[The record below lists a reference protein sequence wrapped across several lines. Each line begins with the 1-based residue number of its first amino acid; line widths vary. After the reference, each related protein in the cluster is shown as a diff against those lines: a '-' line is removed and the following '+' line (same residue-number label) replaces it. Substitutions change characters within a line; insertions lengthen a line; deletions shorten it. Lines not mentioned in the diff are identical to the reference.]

1 MPRSSR
7 LAVLIGLALSSA
19 TFVAAAEGAPSG
31 YHIIN
36 TVKLGGEG
44 GWDYISI
51 DPVNRHL
58 FISHA
63 THVIVADADTGKPI
77 SDIPDTPGV
86 HGLAVAPGANRGYIS
101 DGTANKATIIDL
113 KTFKKIGDVDV
124 GMRPDGITYDPA
136 SKRVFTYNSTSKDA
150 TAIDAATGQ
159 VVGTIALGGKPEF
172 STYDGNG
179 TGYVNI
185 EDKSEVVAF
194 DTKALKEKGRWS
206 LAPCEE
212 PSGMALDAAH
222 NRLFSVCGNGVMAV
236 LDTKSGK
243 LVTTVPIGDGPDAA
257 RFDPTTG
264 FVFAS
269 SGDGKLTVVHEDSP
283 DKFTVVDTVPTEAG
297 ARTME
302 IDPKTHNVY
311 TVTAERE
318 PAPAP
323 TPDQPRQRPKMVPDS
338 FKLIILGR

>member
-1 MPRSSR
+1 MPRTSR
-7 LAVLIGLALSSA
+7 LTVLLGLALSTA
-19 TFVAAAEGAPSG
+19 AFVGSAEGASSG
-31 YHIIN
+31 YHILN
-36 TVKLGGEG
+36 TVKLGGDG

-51 DPVNRHL
+51 DPANRHI

-63 THVIVADADTGKPI
+63 THVIVADADTGKQI
-77 SDIPDTPGV
+77 ADIPDTPGV
-86 HGLAVAPGANRGYIS
+86 HGLAVVPEANRGYVS
-101 DGTANKATIIDL
+101 DGTANKADIVDL
-113 KTFKKIGDVDV
+113 KTFAKIGSVDV

-136 SKRVFTYNSTSKDA
+136 SKRIFTYNSGSQDT
-150 TAIDAATGQ
+150 TAIDAATGK
-159 VVGTIALGGKPEF
+159 VVGTLALGGKPEF
-172 STYDGNG
+172 STYDGKG

-185 EDKSEVVAF
+185 EDKSEIVAF
-194 DTKALKEKGRWS
+194 DTRTLTEKGRWS

-222 NRLFSVCGNGVMAV
+222 NRLFSVCGNALMAV
-236 LDTKSGK
+236 LDTSSGK
-243 LVTTVPIGDGPDAA
+243 VVTTLPIGDGADAA
-257 RFDPTTG
+257 RFDPATG
-264 FVFAS
+264 YAFAS

-283 DKFTVVDTVPTEAG
+283 DKFTVVDTVETASG

-323 TPDQPRQRPKMVPDS
+323 TPDQPRPRARLVPDS